1 MWDKEV
7 ARRVTASL
15 GPSQGQKINLMAL
28 KSAEL
33 CVLPRAGMGMEMG
46 CSRHV
51 FPRGSSW
58 SSANPQGS
66 PSMAMTGVM
75 PGVTPGR

>member
-1 MWDKEV
+1 M
-7 ARRVTASL
+7 TASP
-15 GPSQGQKINLMAL
+15 GPSRGQKINPMAL

-51 FPRGSSW
+51 FPQGTSW
-58 SSANPQGS
+58 SSANRQGS
-66 PSMAMTGVM
+66 PSVAMTGVM